1 MNIIDGKSYEEAIE
15 YINSLSQFVA
25 GTGCERAEKLLE
37 SLGNP
42 QDKLKVIHV
51 AGSNGKGSV
60 CAYLAG
66 ILQENGYKTGLFT
79 SPHLIDERERIRIN
93 GMMITKEE
101 FAEAYARVKAV
112 EDELGK
118 GSLAYFDYFLGI
130 AFIVFLKQ
138 NVDICVIETGLGG
151 RLDATNAVKNPV
163 LDIIAT
169 ISLEHTAILGDTI
182 EKIAEEKSGII
193 KNNVPVV
200 FIKDKKSV
208 TDIIEKN
215 AEDNNCE
222 AYGVT
227 QKDFQIIKNYGY
239 CIDFS
244 LNNMY
249 YKNDCFTITTG
260 AVYQVQNCSLA
271 LTAAEVLK
279 KTGVVKLESNAVHKA
294 VKKVQWHGRMEQIA
308 DNIYVDGA
316 HNPEGIEAL
325 ICSVSPITCGRKTIL
340 LFSVV
345 NDKDYD
351 RMIKSICDSN
361 MFDYFVIAGIQG
373 KRCLDDSCI
382 SDTFKKYTD
391 KPVIDKI
398 NIKDAY
404 ESAAALRRD
413 IDGVLFCTGSLY
425 LVGEI
430 MSIIK

>member
-1 MNIIDGKSYEEAIE
+1 M
-15 YINSLSQFVA
+15 
-25 GTGCERAEKLLE
+25 
-37 SLGNP
+37 
-42 QDKLKVIHV
+42 
-51 AGSNGKGSV
+51 
-60 CAYLAG
+60 
-66 ILQENGYKTGLFT
+66 
-79 SPHLIDERERIRIN
+79 
-93 GMMITKEE
+93 
-101 FAEAYARVKAV
+101 
-112 EDELGK
+112 
-118 GSLAYFDYFLGI
+118 
-130 AFIVFLKQ
+130 
-138 NVDICVIETGLGG
+138 
-151 RLDATNAVKNPV
+151 
-163 LDIIAT
+163 
-169 ISLEHTAILGDTI
+169 
-182 EKIAEEKSGII
+182 
-193 KNNVPVV
+193 
-200 FIKDKKSV
+200 

-325 ICSVSPITCGRKTIL
+325 ICSVSPITCGRETIL